1 MKFRYFFIV
10 IALIFTAFSCKTIE
24 DKEIKPIGKGL
35 ASPVYM
41 SKGETEIFL
50 TDYILDVTEI
60 DSIKESKYF
69 DVRLSDDNN
78 KVFITPNIYFKHIQN
93 LTLFVAGTNYDIPL
107 FKNANKKAIFSIPKN
122 KNVKSVAF
130 KSQIVDWQ
138 SVPMEDKITYWE
150 YKTNLAPGKYQY
162 LFVVDGKEQLDPNNP
177 DKISNGSGGFNSVF
191 EVANTFDNTPF
202 LISQTQ
208 TGNSFTLVSENV
220 IEEALVYVGN
230 KLLSKEYVKIGSNAH
245 KLTIN
250 IPSTT
255 QEKTNIRIFAYNFFG
270 RGNDVLIP
278 INKGKII
285 TNSKDLART
294 DFHTQIM
301 YFLLVDRFLDGD
313 KSNTKPVESDSILPK
328 ANYMGGDL
336 QGVVDKIESDYF
348 TNLGVNTIW
357 LSPITQNPEGAFG
370 FWPDPVSKFSGYHGY
385 WPISNTKIDYRFGD
399 ARVFKDLIDKAHQK
413 NTNVILDYVANH
425 IHQEHPLY
433 KQHPDWFTSMY
444 LPDGTRNLEKWDSQ
458 RLTTWF
464 DTFLPT
470 IDFSKHEVVE
480 TMTDS
485 ATYWVTEFDL
495 DGFRHDATKHIQL
508 DFWRTLTNKVKN
520 RTDRPIYQIGETYGS
535 PELIRSYVNTG
546 MLDGQFN
553 FNLYDA
559 SVAVF
564 AIDNEPISRLSDAL
578 KESLTYYGNHHLMGN
593 ITGNQDRARFISYAS
608 GDVKFDEDA
617 KKAGWTRKIEMSDT
631 TAYDKLAMLHAFNLT
646 TPGIPCIYYGD
657 EYGSIGAND
666 PDNRRMMKF
675 DGLDNHELALKEK
688 VTELIHL
695 RKNSMALLYGSTSI
709 KTDGNVLI
717 IKRQYFD
724 EIIYSIFNKS
734 DKIYTFKNRVIQP
747 ASFEI
752 IKKTLD

>member
-1 MKFRYFFIV
+1 MKSIQLFL
-10 IALIFTAFSCKTIE
+10 LILSLVFVTCKTSQE
-24 DKEIKPIGKGL
+24 NNQPVSKGL
-35 ASPVYM
+35 ASPVYLN
-41 SKGETEIFL
+41 KDKTEIFL
-50 TDYILDVTEI
+50 ADYILDVSKI
-60 DSIKESKYF
+60 DSIKTSKYF
-69 DVRLSDDNN
+69 ESILSDNNN
-78 KVFITPNIYFKHIQN
+78 KLYITPGIYFKPIQN
-93 LTLFVAGTNYDIPL
+93 LTLYVDGTNYDIPL
-107 FKNANKKAIFSIPKN
+107 FKNTNKKAVFSIPKN
-122 KNVKSVAF
+122 KKNKSVSF
-130 KSQIVDWQ
+130 KSQIVGWQ
-138 SVPMEDKITYWE
+138 NVPMEDKITHWE

-162 LFVVDGKEQLDPNNP
+162 LFVVNGKEQLDSNNP
-177 DKISNGSGGFNSVF
+177 NKVSNGMGGYNSVF
-191 EVANTFDNTPF
+191 EIEDKSDKTPF
-202 LISQTQ
+202 LISETQ
-208 TGNSFTLVSENV
+208 TGDSFTLTSENV
-220 IEEALVYVGN
+220 IEETLVYIGN
-230 KLLSKEYVKIGSNAH
+230 ERLSKEYIKIDSDAH
-245 KLTIN
+245 RITIS
-250 IPSTT
+250 IPSTI
-255 QEKTNIRIFAYNFFG
+255 QEKTSIRIFAYNFFG

-278 INKGKII
+278 INKGKVIS
-285 TNSKDLART
+285 NPQDLART

-336 QGVVDKIESDYF
+336 QGVVDKIESGYF
-348 TNLGVNTIW
+348 TELGVNTIW

-370 FWPDPVSKFSGYHGY
+370 FWPDPISKFSGYHGY
-385 WPISNTKIDYRFGD
+385 WPISNTKIDYRFGND
-399 ARVFKDLIDKAHQK
+399 IVFKDLIDKAHHK
-413 NTNVILDYVANH
+413 NFNVLLDYVANH

-433 KQHPDWFTSMY
+433 KEHPDWATSMY
-444 LPDGTRNLEKWDSQ
+444 LPDGTRNLEKWDSH

-470 IDFSKHEVVE
+470 LDFSKHEVVE

-485 ATYWVTEFDL
+485 AAYWVTAFDL

-564 AIDNEPISRLSDAL
+564 ATDDEPISRLSDAL
-578 KESLTYYGNHHLMGN
+578 KESLTYYGSHHLMGN

-675 DGLDNHELALKEK
+675 NGIDKHELALKEQ

-724 EIIYSIFNKS
+724 EVIYSIFNKS
-734 DKIYTFKNRVIQP
+734 DKIYTFENHTIQP

-752 IKKTLD
+752 IK

>member
-1 MKFRYFFIV
+1 MKTLYFILLTLVFV
-10 IALIFTAFSCKTIE
+10 VFSCEAPQENT
-24 DKEIKPIGKGL
+24 KPLTKGL

-41 SKGETEIFL
+41 SKGETEVFL
-50 TDYILDVTEI
+50 TDYILNVTKI
-60 DSIKESKYF
+60 DSIKESKYYKS
-69 DVRLSDDNN
+69 RLSDD
-78 KVFITPNIYFKHIQN
+78 KTKIYITPTKYFKFIQN

-107 FKNANKKAIFSIPKN
+107 FKNTNKKAIFSIPKN
-122 KNVKSVAF
+122 GKNKNITF
-130 KSQIVDWQ
+130 KSQIVGWQ

-150 YKTNLAPGKYQY
+150 YKTDLSPGKYQY

-177 DKISNGSGGFNSVF
+177 KKVGNGMGGFNSVL
-191 EVANTFDNTPF
+191 EIADKSDKTPF
-202 LISQTQ
+202 LISDTQ
-208 TGNSFTLVSENV
+208 SGNTFTIKSENV
-220 IEEALVYVGN
+220 IEEVLVYIGN
-230 KLLSKEYVKIGSNAH
+230 QLLSKEYVKIGSNAH
-245 KLTIN
+245 ELIIDIPETI
-250 IPSTT
+250 
-255 QEKTNIRIFAYNFFG
+255 QEKTSVRVFAYNFFG
-270 RGNDVLIP
+270 RGNDMFIP
-278 INKGKII
+278 INKGKVIN
-285 TNSKDLART
+285 NSKDLTRT

-313 KSNTKPVESDSILPK
+313 KSNTKPVKSDSILPK

-336 QGVVDKIESDYF
+336 QGVIDEIEAGYF
-348 TNLGVNTIW
+348 TDLGVNTIW

-385 WPISNTKIDYRFGD
+385 WPVSNTKIDYRFGD
-399 ARVFKDLIDKAHQK
+399 DMIFQNLLDKAHDK
-413 NTNVILDYVANH
+413 NCNVLLDYVANH

-433 KQHPDWFTSMY
+433 KQHPDWATSMY
-444 LPDGTRNLEKWDSQ
+444 LPDGTRNLEKWDSH

-470 IDFSKHEVVE
+470 LDFSKHEVVE

-485 ATYWVTEFDL
+485 AAYWVTKFDL

-535 PELIRSYVNTG
+535 PDLIRSYVNTG

-564 AIDNEPISRLSDAL
+564 AKDDEPISRLSDAL
-578 KESLTYYGNHHLMGN
+578 KESLTYYGSHHLMGN

-617 KKAGWTRKIEMSDT
+617 KKAGWTRNIEMSDT

-675 DGLDNHELALKEK
+675 SGLDKHELALKEK

-724 EIIYSIFNKS
+724 EIVYSIFNKS
-734 DKIYTFKNRVIQP
+734 DKIYTFNNHSIQP
-747 ASFEI
+747 ASFEV
-752 IKKTLD
+752 IKITK